1 MTAYLRIPLP
11 TEPADVLSD
20 QVTDL
25 QTRVPGWVGQPGNL
39 DQSLLEVVA
48 FTLATLL
55 DVAGSVQ
62 DTIFRELLASLF
74 GILPDDATFATVD
87 STWTMKDSAGY
98 SIPAA
103 TEVKVATAGD
113 TAIGFE
119 VVNTVTVSP
128 GSTITA
134 TGGVQLRALV
144 AGSSGSGLSGT
155 ASMVTPIEGPTVVTL
170 VGVSVGGRDAEEDAA
185 FLDRGRKRLQRLT
198 FGLVLP
204 ADVEQAILEID
215 GVSRVL
221 VIDNYVA
228 GTNELQDITVTLATG
243 GSFTATYSG
252 QTTGAI
258 QWNAAAGAVQTALE
272 SLSNIDVGDV
282 IATGGPLMT
291 APVRIEFTGLLA
303 RTNVAAMTVT
313 SSLTGAGSQAV
324 AVTTARSGIASTPAA
339 AASLTVV
346 PIDAAGQPVPSGVL
360 ATVMA
365 MLAASREQG
374 FLFTSATPTYT
385 PITLTFVA
393 TAYSGFDAASVLAA
407 AISALTSYLSPANW
421 GIPAFGDQRTWI
433 QKTTVRHGELYA
445 VINGVPGLD
454 EVTSLVVNGVS
465 DGDVSLSGLAPM
477 PSATPTI
484 SGVVT

>member
-1 MTAYLRIPLP
+1 M
-11 TEPADVLSD
+11 LSD

-25 QTRVPGWVGQPGNL
+25 QTRIPGWVGQPGNL

-74 GILPDDATFATVD
+74 GIPPDDATFATVD

-98 SIPAA
+98 TIPAE

-113 TAIGFE
+113 TAIGFQ

-144 AGSSGSGLSGT
+144 AGSSGTGLSGT

-198 FGLVLP
+198 FGLVLL

-228 GTNELQDITVTLATG
+228 GTNELQDVTVTLATG
-243 GSFTATYSG
+243 GNFPLTYSG
-252 QTTGAI
+252 QTVTGIA
-258 QWNAAAGAVQTALE
+258 WNATALVVQAALE

-282 IATGGPLMT
+282 VATGGPLMT
-291 APVRIEFTGLLA
+291 APVRVEFTGLLA
-303 RTNVAAMTVT
+303 RTNVAAMTT
-313 SSLTGAGSQAV
+313 SSASLTGAGSQAV
-324 AVTTARSGIASTPAA
+324 AITTARSGIASTPAA

-393 TAYSGFDAASVLAA
+393 TAYSGFDAPSVLTA
-407 AISALTSYLSPANW
+407 AIAALMSYLSPANW

-445 VINGVPGLD
+445 VINSVPGLD
-454 EVTSLVVNGVS
+454 ECTSLVVNGVS

>member
-1 MTAYLRIPLP
+1 MTSYLRVALP

-39 DQSLLEVVA
+39 DQSVLEVVA
-48 FTLATLL
+48 FTLATLI

-87 STWTMKDSAGY
+87 STWTMKDSSGY
-98 SIPAA
+98 TIPAA

-113 TAIGFE
+113 TAVGFE
-119 VVNTVTVSP
+119 VVNAVTVSP
-128 GSTITA
+128 GSTVTA

-144 AGSSGSGLSGT
+144 AGSSGTGLSGT

-170 VGVSVGGRDAEEDAA
+170 VGISVGGRDAEEDAA

-228 GTNELQDITVTLATG
+228 GTNELQDITVTAATAG
-243 GSFTATYSG
+243 TFTITWNA
-252 QTTGAI
+252 QTTAAI
-258 QWNAAAGAVQTALE
+258 QWNAAASAVQTALE
-272 SLSNIDVGDV
+272 GLSNIDVGDV
-282 IATGGPLMT
+282 VCTGGPLMT
-291 APVRIEFTGLLA
+291 APVRVEFTGLLA
-303 RTNVAAMTVT
+303 RTNVAAMTTT
-313 SSLTGAGSQAV
+313 SSLTGGGAA
-324 AVTTARSGIASTPAA
+324 ATVTTARAGIASTPAS

-346 PIDAAGQPVPSGVL
+346 PIDDAGQPVPSGVL
-360 ATVMA
+360 AEVMA

-374 FLFTSATPTYT
+374 FLFTSATPTYA
-385 PITLTFVA
+385 PVNVSCVG
-393 TAYSGFDAASVLAA
+393 TAYVGFDAASVQAA
-407 AISALTSYLSPANW
+407 VISAVTAYLSPANW
-421 GIPAFGDQRTWI
+421 GVPAFGDQRTWI

-454 EVTSLVVNGVS
+454 EVTSLLVNSVS
-465 DGDVSLSGLAPM
+465 DADVSLSGLAPL
-477 PSATPTI
+477 PTPGVISAT
-484 SGVVT
+484 VT